1 MIDEIKVTG
10 GKELSGEIVVQGAKN
25 EALQVICATLLTE
38 EEVVIERVPNIL
50 DVERLLSAI
59 EFLGAKIEKISEES
73 YRINSKDVD
82 IKRLETPEFREKV
95 SQTRGAL
102 MISGPLIARFGIA
115 TMSRP
120 GGDNIGIRPV
130 DVHLSG
136 FESLGACVDDSDDR
150 FRKITLDKVKS
161 NDFYLYEISVTG
173 TANVLMASVLSK
185 GDSQK
190 VVIRNAASEPYIVGL
205 CNMLKGMGAKIEGV
219 GTNTL
224 IVDTVESLSGT
235 NHRLSADFIEAGSL
249 IGLAVCTNSE
259 ILLKDVSMQ
268 DLGFMIPYTY
278 ELLGIRIEE
287 RKDGIFVPKQSG
299 YKISKLRDG
308 HIREIYDAPWPGLT
322 PDLLSIFIVV
332 AVQAEGVLKI
342 HQKMFEKRLFFVD
355 KLQDMGAQIEICD
368 PHRVIVIGL
377 NNSHKLRG
385 LKMASPDIRAGMAL
399 LIAALSAEGTSVIEN
414 ASQIARGYSNIFER
428 LKSLGAEIEVIQ

>member
-10 GKELSGEIVVQGAKN
+10 GKKLSGEIVVQGAKN
-25 EALQVICATLLTE
+25 EALQVICAALLTE
-38 EEVVIERVPNIL
+38 EDVIIERVPDIL
-50 DVERLLSAI
+50 DVERLLSTI
-59 EFLGAKIEKISEES
+59 EFLGAKIEKIGEDS
-73 YRINSKDVD
+73 YKINSKGLD
-82 IKRLETPEFREKV
+82 IKKLETPEFRQKV

-102 MISGPLIARFGIA
+102 MISGPLLARFGVA

-130 DVHLSG
+130 DVHLTG
-136 FESLGACVDDSDDR
+136 FEALGAKVDESDDR
-150 FRKITLDKVKS
+150 FRKITLEKVVP

-185 GDSQK
+185 GVSQK
-190 VVIRNAASEPYIVGL
+190 VVIRNAASEPYVVGL
-205 CNMLKGMGAKIEGV
+205 CNMLKSMGAKIEGV

-224 IVDTVESLSGT
+224 VVNTVESLSGAD
-235 NHRLSADFIEAGSL
+235 HRLAADFIEAGSL
-249 IGLAVCTNSE
+249 IGLAVCTDSE
-259 ILLKDVSMQ
+259 IFLKDVSMEE
-268 DLGFMIPYTY
+268 LGFMIPYTY
-278 ELLGIRIEE
+278 ELLGIKIEDRE
-287 RKDGIFVPKQSG
+287 GGIFVPRQSG

-322 PDLLSIFIVV
+322 PDLLSIFVVV

-355 KLQDMGAQIEICD
+355 ILQDMGAQVEICD
-368 PHRVIVIGL
+368 PHRVVVIGL
-377 NNSHKLRG
+377 NNEHKLRG

-414 ASQIARGYSNIFER
+414 ASQITRGYSNIFER